1 MKKPTPDTP
10 VVFPATIIVDTRE
23 QSPYQFTGFVADA
36 TDGAGPLVIQTR
48 TAGLASGDYSLAGM
62 EEVVAVERKSL
73 ADLFSTI
80 GQGRSRFERELQRL
94 NQMRF
99 AAVVVE
105 AEWSTVLN
113 DPPPHTRLT
122 PKTIWRSV
130 VCWQQRY
137 TRVHWSFLPS
147 RRHAE
152 VMTLRVLE
160 RAWKE
165 TQKVTYDGVDAGKP
179 VVAASVRACAALELL
194 RIYSQA
200 RVASEASERRVLNQ
214 QVIDIGVAL
223 ARAELQRMPAAAG
236 ADGADLECALECS
249 PECAGDAQFDE
260 IAGTC
265 SNGC

>member
-10 VVFPATIIVDTRE
+10 VIFPATILVDTRE
-23 QSPYQFTGFVADA
+23 QSPYLFTGFLADA
-36 TDGAGPLVIQTR
+36 SAGGGPLAVPTQTS
-48 TAGLASGDYSLAGM
+48 GLVSGDYSLAGL

-99 AAVVVE
+99 AAIVVE
-105 AEWSTVLN
+105 AEWSTILT

-130 VCWQQRY
+130 ICWQQRY

-165 TQKVTYDGVDAGKP
+165 TRAVTYDGVDEGAP
-179 VVAASVRACAALELL
+179 VVAASIRACAALELL

-200 RVASEASERRVLNQ
+200 RVASEAGERRVLNQ
-214 QVIDIGVAL
+214 QVVDLGVAL
-223 ARAELQRMPAAAG
+223 ARAELQRVPAAA
-236 ADGADLECALECS
+236 AANGADLECW
-249 PECAGDAQFDE
+249 
-260 IAGTC
+260 
-265 SNGC
+265 